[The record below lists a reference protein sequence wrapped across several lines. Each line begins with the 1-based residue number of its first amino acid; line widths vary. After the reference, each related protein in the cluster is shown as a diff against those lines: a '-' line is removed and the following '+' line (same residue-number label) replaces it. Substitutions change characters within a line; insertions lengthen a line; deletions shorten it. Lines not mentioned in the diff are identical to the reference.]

1 MIEHLKQVNLLANTR
16 HPHVTA
22 FIGFCSEL
30 RCLIFEYMHNGCL
43 RDILF
48 SRTKARVLQW
58 HQRIQIAA
66 HISLGI
72 QFLNLAEPRPI
83 LCNGLNPSTVYLDK
97 NLVAKLNSFE
107 LTPCCDEADV
117 QAEVNAFGDLL
128 LQLLTG
134 RNWARIDHE
143 AMLTNKQVILEA
155 LDGNAGDWP
164 SDLVEEIVHLAI
176 KCRTLNSEPNVR
188 AIMSSVTKTLNEL
201 KKKAD
206 VMTMREYRKDSED
219 SICFGGEDWS
229 HVPSNF
235 LCPIL
240 QVCDHSTRYSL

>member
-1 MIEHLKQVNLLANTR
+1 M
-16 HPHVTA
+16 
-22 FIGFCSEL
+22 
-30 RCLIFEYMHNGCL
+30 
-43 RDILF
+43 
-48 SRTKARVLQW
+48 
-58 HQRIQIAA
+58 
-66 HISLGI
+66 
-72 QFLNLAEPRPI
+72 
-83 LCNGLNPSTVYLDK
+83 
-97 NLVAKLNSFE
+97 
-107 LTPCCDEADV
+107 

-143 AMLTNKQVILEA
+143 AMLTNKQAIFEA

-164 SDLVEEIVHLAI
+164 SDLVEEIVQLAI

-219 SICFGGEDWS
+219 NIFSGGEEWS
-229 HVPSNF
+229 HVPCNF